1 MRRALI
7 LWSVALAVLLAAF
20 AITVAVLGSTLYSAG
35 GFVGS
40 YLDALARK
48 DSTTARE
55 LPGVL
60 ASEDSA
66 TDLLTDAAI
75 GDLRDVHEIR
85 DYTAPNGIHTVTF
98 GYTIDGES
106 AESDYQVRQTGAFLG
121 LFPTWTF
128 DSTPLGT
135 VAVTVLHDNRFR
147 ANSVELSNESLST
160 ESGGFSVFVP
170 GLYSF
175 DHESTFLTADTINT
189 VITEPGSV
197 TAVQVN
203 VQANQA
209 FVEQVKTE
217 LNDFLDE
224 CATQEVLQPTGCPFG
239 KTFDNRVDTTPAW
252 SIAEYPA
259 IEIIPGTSTGSWLVP
274 RTDAAAHLV
283 VEVRSLFDGR
293 RTAFDEDIPFDVSY
307 TITIGPNDNLSIQA
321 LN

>member
-1 MRRALI
+1 MRRVLI
-7 LWSVALAVLLAAF
+7 LWSVALAVLVGGF

-66 TDLLTDAAI
+66 TDLLTDEAL
-75 GDLRDVHEIR
+75 GDLSDIR
-85 DYTAPNGIHTVTF
+85 EVTDHTDSDGVHTVTF
-98 GYTIDGES
+98 EYTLGGETL
-106 AESDYQVRQTGAFLG
+106 ESDYRVRETGAFLG

-135 VAVTVLHDNRFR
+135 VAVTVLHNNEFR
-147 ANSVELSNESLST
+147 ANGVELTTAEDST
-160 ESGGFSVFVP
+160 ESSGYSVFVP

-175 DHESTFLTADTINT
+175 DHESTFLSADTIDAA
-189 VITEPGSV
+189 VVEPGSV

-209 FVEQVKTE
+209 FVDEVATE
-217 LNDFLDE
+217 LNDFLDK
-224 CATQEVLQPTGCPFG
+224 CATQEVLLPTGCPFG

-252 SIAEYPA
+252 SIATYPA
-259 IEIIPGTSTGSWLVP
+259 IEIIPGDGVGNWLVP
-274 RTDAAAHLV
+274 RTEAAAHLV

-293 RTAFDEDIPFDVSY
+293 RTAFDEDVPFDVAY
-307 TITIGPNDNLSIQA
+307 TITINDQNLSIQA
-321 LN
+321 LE

>member
-7 LWSVALAVLLAAF
+7 LWSVALAVLIAAF
-20 AITVAVLGSTLYSAG
+20 AITIAVLGSTMYSAG

-66 TDLLTDAAI
+66 TDLLADAAL
-75 GDLRDVHEIR
+75 GELTDVHEIQDYR
-85 DYTAPNGIHTVTF
+85 DSQGIHTVTF
-98 GYTIDGES
+98 GYNINGES
-106 AESDYQVRQTGAFLG
+106 AESDYRVRQTGAFLG

-135 VAVTVLHDNRFR
+135 VAVTVLHDDRFR
-147 ANSVELSNESLST
+147 ANGLELTNEAQSS

-175 DHESTFLTADTINT
+175 DHESTFLTADTIDA

-203 VQANQA
+203 VQANQE
-209 FVEQVKTE
+209 FVKQVKTE
-217 LNDFLDE
+217 LNDFLDK

-252 SIAEYPA
+252 SITEYPA
-259 IEIIPGTSTGSWLVP
+259 IEIVPGTSTGGWLVP
-274 RTDAAAHLV
+274 RTEAAAHLV

-293 RTAFDEDIPFDVSY
+293 RTPFDEDIPFDVAY
-307 TITIGPNDNLSIQA
+307 TITIGPNDHLSIQA
-321 LN
+321 MN